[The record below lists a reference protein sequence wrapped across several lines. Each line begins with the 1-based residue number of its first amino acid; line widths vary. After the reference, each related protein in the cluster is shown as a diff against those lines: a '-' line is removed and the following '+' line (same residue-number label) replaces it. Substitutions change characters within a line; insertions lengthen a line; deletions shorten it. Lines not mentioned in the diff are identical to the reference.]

1 MNTGAVVGGTMKRK
15 IDFDLGYKGSDNFRL
30 PMVRVE
36 FDEVEGEDIMQ
47 QAFDAL
53 DAAMK
58 TSGRPDYLIYYW
70 WWVA

>member
-1 MNTGAVVGGTMKRK
+1 MHRIVGGIMKRK

-36 FDEVEGEDIMQ
+36 FEDVEGKDTMQ
-47 QAFDAL
+47 QAYAAL
-53 DAAMK
+53 DVIMK

-70 WWVA
+70 WWVE